1 MSEEVS
7 VRGMEG
13 GVSVRGM
20 EGGVEVE
27 GGVGMVV
34 SRDRRRRE

>member
-13 GVSVRGM
+13 GVGM
-20 EGGVEVE
+20 A
-27 GGVGMVV
+27 V
-34 SRDRRRRE
+34 SRDRRRREGVSE

>member
-7 VRGMEG
+7 VRGMDG
-13 GVSVRGM
+13 GVEVKGM

-27 GGVGMVV
+27 GGVGMAV